1 MKCFPLMLQETGN
14 YVSWLTVCVSALRT
28 LKSIAGP
35 RDWFCCNKESLQG
48 CWRMSVPSEDNGR
61 AQVKSLRGSL
71 RCWDQSSW
79 TLTHIEVWAM
89 STSISWGRWTVG
101 KPNTEYAPQYL
112 MPNPSS
118 NISNMAWCR
127 ALPHLHLPSYAGTAN
142 QITVML
148 LPMHCLIANV
158 AYHHAWHPSN
168 HECLSHI

>member
-101 KPNTEYAPQYL
+101 KPNTEYAPQYFDAKPIVQHL
-112 MPNPSS
+112 QHGMVQSFATSSPSFICWYSQS
-118 NISNMAWCR
+118 NNSDVVTHALFDSQCGISSRMA
-127 ALPHLHLPSYAGTAN
+127 P
-142 QITVML
+142 
-148 LPMHCLIANV
+148 
-158 AYHHAWHPSN
+158 
-168 HECLSHI
+168 